1 MSDNDRNAISSLAQA
16 MSPAERVAMVV
27 RIVMLSKET
36 TPDQLRN
43 TITAML
49 QHAFAFGM
57 TSAIQDQDQTRLPA
71 QRFNDYMSTRNITK
85 G

>member
-1 MSDNDRNAISSLAQA
+1 MSDISHLAQA
-16 MSPAERVAMVV
+16 MSPAERVALTV
-27 RIVMLSKET
+27 RIVMLSKPVPPE
-36 TPDQLRN
+36 QLTS
-43 TITAML
+43 TITAMM

-71 QRFNDYMSTRNITK
+71 QRFAEYMSTRNISK

>member
-1 MSDNDRNAISSLAQA
+1 MTERSEISHLAQA
-16 MSPAERVAMVV
+16 MSPAERVALTV
-27 RIVMLSKET
+27 RIVMLSPQVKPE
-36 TPDQLRN
+36 QLTG

-57 TSAIQDQDQTRLPA
+57 TSAIQDQDETRLPA
-71 QRFNDYMSTRNITK
+71 QRFEEYMSTRHLK